1 MCGKNVCHYQNG
13 IPFPKKKKEGKIVK
27 ILIFFSMA
35 KKNPLMVPY
44 FLSRNTFSIKLVC
57 HTENRFILETLV
69 KINSYLT
76 KSPCA
81 KRMKS
86 VYYSRLK
93 LNIFSTSSYPLAF
106 ENTVTT
112 TFIISAVI
120 FYGNSFI

>member
-1 MCGKNVCHYQNG
+1 M
-13 IPFPKKKKEGKIVK
+13 K

-35 KKNPLMVPY
+35 RKIPLIFLY
-44 FLSRNTFSIKLVC
+44 FLSRNIFSIKLVC
-57 HTENRFILETLV
+57 HTENRFILERWV

-76 KSPCA
+76 KSPSA

-106 ENTVTT
+106 ENTITT

-120 FYGNSFI
+120 FMGTHLF